1 MASLER
7 LTCGALPMPGALLE
21 RLLELFPDL
30 DVYQGYGMTE
40 CSAVLT
46 SLGPE
51 ERRRGGELLSSAGR
65 PVPGVMLSLQDPG
78 GRSLPRGETGEV
90 CARAGNFMREYWKRS
105 DETAEAF

>member
-1 MASLER
+1 MLTYGAS
-7 LTCGALPMPGALLE
+7 PMPGALLE

-51 ERRRGGELLSSAGR
+51 EHRLGGELLRSAGR
-65 PVPGVMLSLQDPG
+65 PAPGVMLSIQDAE
-78 GRSLPRGETGEV
+78 GRSLAAARDRRGVRPGRQLH
-90 CARAGNFMREYWKRS
+90 A
-105 DETAEAF
+105 